1 MAKSPQRNTNEILG
15 ALKHCRNAFIPVIVA
30 SFFINLLMFVVP
42 LYMLQVY
49 DRVLTTHSTDT
60 LIMMSVMAGVG
71 LIAYGLMEFARS
83 RLLVRAGIRLDE
95 LMNSRVF
102 GAVFQ
107 STLRRPGQG
116 GSAQNMRDF
125 DSIREFLTSGGLIA
139 FFDAPWVPLFIA
151 VGFLLHPIFGFI
163 GIAGAVIILA
173 LALINEFT
181 TRKALRDGSQ
191 SSILA
196 NNYMS
201 ASLRNAEAASAMG
214 MMGGIRQRWDG
225 HHREYIGNQAKA
237 SDRSGMIH
245 AMSRTVRIGLQ
256 VAVLGT
262 GAYLAILQEITAG
275 TIIAAS
281 IIINRGL
288 APIDM
293 AVGQW
298 RNFVNTRYAYFR
310 LKDLLRAIPED
321 LQKMSLPRPT
331 GTLQVQGLVAAPP
344 GTQEPVLRGLTF
356 DLKPGELLGIIG
368 PSAAGKSSLARVM
381 VGAWPVNGGVVRLD
395 ESEIDHW
402 DREELGRHLGYLPQ
416 DVELFDGTVAE
427 NIARFS
433 DGINAEAVLTAAHKA
448 GVHGMIAQ
456 LPDGYNTQIG
466 AGGQVLSGGQ
476 RQRIALARALYGDP
490 AFIVLDEPNS
500 NLDSEGEHALANA
513 LQILK
518 SEGRTTV
525 VITHK
530 PNLLA
535 QVDKVMI
542 MKGGQRELFGPRD
555 EVLSKVLRP
564 APVGSHPGGPDQ
576 VSPPQEGR
584 QLGSRA
590 GDPGG
595 GIDRSAG

>member
-1 MAKSPQRNTNEILG
+1 MAQNPQRYVNEITG
-15 ALKHCRNAFIPVIVA
+15 ALKHCRNAFIPVIIA

-60 LIMMSVMAGVG
+60 LIMLSLMAGIG

-95 LMNSRVF
+95 LLNSRVF

-107 STLRRPGQG
+107 SALRRPGQG
-116 GSAQNMRDF
+116 GGAQNMRDF

-139 FFDAPWVPLFIA
+139 FFDAPWVPLFIGVA
-151 VGFLLHPIFGFI
+151 FLLHPIFGFI

-173 LALINEFT
+173 LALINELT
-181 TRKALRDGSQ
+181 TRKALRDGSK
-191 SSILA
+191 SSITA
-196 NNYMS
+196 NSYMS
-201 ASLRNAEAASAMG
+201 TSLRNAEAASAMG

-237 SDRSGMIH
+237 SDRAGMIH

-256 VAVLGT
+256 VAVLGV
-262 GAYLAILQEITAG
+262 GGYLAILQEITAG

-281 IIINRGL
+281 IIVNRGL
-288 APIDM
+288 SPIDM

-298 RNFVNTRYAYFR
+298 RNFVNTRNAYFR
-310 LKDLLRAIPED
+310 LKELLRAIPAD
-321 LQKMSLPRPT
+321 LQKMSLPRPK
-331 GTLQVQGLVAAPP
+331 GHLQVQGVVAAPP
-344 GTQEPVLRGLTF
+344 GAQEPVLRGITF
-356 DLKPGELLGIIG
+356 ELKAGELLGVIG

-381 VGAWPVNGGVVRLD
+381 VGAWPINAGVVRLD

-402 DREELGRHLGYLPQ
+402 DREELGQYLGYLPQ
-416 DVELFDGTVAE
+416 DVELFEGSVAE

-433 DGINAEAVLTAAHKA
+433 DGIDSDAVLIAAQKA

-466 AGGQVLSGGQ
+466 ASGQVLSGGQ

-500 NLDSEGEHALANA
+500 NLDSEGEHALAKA
-513 LQILK
+513 LQTLK
-518 SEGRTTV
+518 TEGRTTI

-564 APVGSHPGGPDQ
+564 AAVGNQAAGQQQ
-576 VSPPQEGR
+576 VASQQADK
-584 QLGSRA
+584 QLGGNA
-590 GDPGG
+590 GNPGTG
-595 GIDRSAG
+595 VDRSAG